1 MRNSCQEDL
10 GKHSKM
16 RQSEGK
22 WVPQFSVKSSLN
34 VLSVEQIHFGRQQS
48 GDIWSIA
55 GAHPRPRRPRG
66 NRRNILHAQH
76 LWYRTAQQEAE
87 NAKSLSRFIS
97 RRGSRAEIGV
107 QSGMSDSSKWRPR
120 SSLLFLYVATSKRAG
135 GTTDS
140 GQEASDGHDGLK
152 PGGMNISNITEKDS
166 KK

>member
-1 MRNSCQEDL
+1 MRNSCQGNL

-34 VLSVEQIHFGRQQS
+34 VSSVEQIHFGRQQS

-55 GAHPRPRRPRG
+55 GAHPRRPGG
-66 NRRNILHAQH
+66 NGRNILHAQH
-76 LWYRTAQQEAE
+76 LWNRTAQQEAE

-97 RRGSRAEIGV
+97 RQGSRAEIGV
-107 QSGMSDSSKWRPR
+107 QSGMSDSSKWLPR
-120 SSLLFLYVATSKRAG
+120 SSFLFLYVATSKRAR
-135 GTTDS
+135 GTTDRE
-140 GQEASDGHDGLK
+140 QEASDGHDGLK